1 MIYLE
6 IILIFCYILYCPYLY
21 VKIAKDNDVK
31 VDGNRDVVIQYLA
44 LHEAY
49 DHIKSTNTSAEYA
62 EIMPGIFA
70 LLQRYGEA
78 RVSPHKAEWV
88 PEISRK
94 KWNNEKDRWELLV
107 HDFIN
112 SIGATVRKAREA
124 GFTLKELSD
133 AANVLTKPTIEDID
147 SQLREAILVGEP
159 QSAIDNLLDKRNEI
173 K

>member
-21 VKIAKDNDVK
+21 VKIARDNDVK
-31 VDGNRDVVIQYLA
+31 IDGDIGDVIKYLA
-44 LHEAY
+44 VYEACECV
-49 DHIKSTNTSAEYA
+49 KSTNTDAEYA
-62 EIMPGIFA
+62 EIMPGVFA

-88 PEISRK
+88 PEISRE

-112 SIGATVRKAREA
+112 SVGATVKKAKEA
-124 GFTLKELSD
+124 GFTLKELSG

-147 SQLREAILVGEP
+147 SQIREALLIGEP
-159 QSAIDNLLDKRNEI
+159 QSVIDELLDKRN
-173 K
+173 KTK